1 MNTVKYQN
9 TIVRMS
15 NLMTVV
21 FRHIIRYIIFLI
33 YRDYLL
39 FHFCQYFTKT
49 LIVERQ
55 NGKRGLESGFG
66 SAGYVNEI

>member
-1 MNTVKYQN
+1 MGGGYFVGFYFH
-9 TIVRMS
+9 V
-15 NLMTVV
+15 
-21 FRHIIRYIIFLI
+21 I
-33 YRDYLL
+33 Y
-39 FHFCQYFTKT
+39 